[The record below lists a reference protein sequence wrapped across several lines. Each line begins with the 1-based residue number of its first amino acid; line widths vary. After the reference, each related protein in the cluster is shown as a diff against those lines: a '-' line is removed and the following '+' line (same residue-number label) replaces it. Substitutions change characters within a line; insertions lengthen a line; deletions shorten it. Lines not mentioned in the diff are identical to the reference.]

1 MKIILNSIIFRC
13 GIRYIVNV
21 TSDLPNYFEKS
32 EQEEMEDGRQQ
43 IVYMRIPVDDNCS
56 HNLAQFFP
64 RNILI
69 LINFNL
75 IFRCFL
81 EAISFIEKARNE
93 RAAVLVHCWAGIR

>member
-1 MKIILNSIIFRC
+1 MKRQRIEKHWKSWFNQKIEIIPNSIIFRC

-64 RNILI
+64 RN
-69 LINFNL
+69 FNQ
-75 IFRCFL
+75 F
-81 EAISFIEKARNE
+81 
-93 RAAVLVHCWAGIR
+93 